1 MTEGPSTGRHVFMV
15 RLWEEASADRPKQ
28 LRGSVEHVR
37 SGRRIYFARLED
49 MQAFIQQALEQ
60 GEAEAG
66 LTSRGDNP

>member
-1 MTEGPSTGRHVFMV
+1 MTDSPASTRHVFMV

-49 MQAFIQQALEQ
+49 MQAFIQQALEL
-60 GEAEAG
+60 GDAVAG
-66 LTSRGDNP
+66 TTSRGDNP